1 VNTPQQ
7 SSRLSKRVL
16 AAVVVV
22 VVVGAAIA
30 LFARR
35 ETPTETAVAPAST
48 EQAAA
53 PSEEAAPDTAPGQ
66 AADQAESPAEA
77 AKPAEEVKPEE
88 QAAAPAEAAKPAEEA
103 EAPSEAA
110 KPAEQAEAPS
120 EAAEP
125 AEKAEAPA
133 EAAKPA
139 EQAEAP
145 AEETKPAEQAEA
157 PAEAAGGAE
166 GAASA
171 ATVAA
176 ASAAGAATATE
187 DAEGAAAGAQPA
199 AAPLREALRP
209 GEEPDWPCPQ
219 RYTAELSPGAIWTG
233 PPIDEA
239 LKTWQNDA
247 DVRDLAV
254 EIASDTTEEKEGVQM
269 IDDFAAK
276 LGADKD
282 AKLTELFA
290 GIFDSMN
297 TQRSSMLQG
306 IKRFVKRQET
316 VVQKINDLQAQQQE
330 LQATG
335 VQPIHE
341 AELAV
346 TPVDN
351 ADVAKM
357 KTLTEQIYWN
367 TRVYDERS
375 KLTPYICDEPI
386 MLESRIGAY
395 ARAIEAHLSK

>member
-1 VNTPQQ
+1 MNTPQE

-16 AAVVVV
+16 AVVVVV
-22 VVVGAAIA
+22 VVVGTAIA

-35 ETPTETAVAPAST
+35 GETPTTETAVAPAST
-48 EQAAA
+48 EQAAT
-53 PSEEAAPDTAPGQ
+53 PSEEAAPETAPAQ
-66 AADQAESPAEA
+66 AADQAETPA
-77 AKPAEEVKPEE
+77 
-88 QAAAPAEAAKPAEEA
+88 
-103 EAPSEAA
+103 
-110 KPAEQAEAPS
+110 

-125 AEKAEAPA
+125 AQQTEAPA

-145 AEETKPAEQAEA
+145 AEAAEPAQKTEA

-171 ATVAA
+171 ASAA
-176 ASAAGAATATE
+176 AATAAGAAATTE
-187 DAEGAAAGAQPA
+187 VAEGAAAGGQPA
-199 AAPLREALRP
+199 AAPLRETLRP

-219 RYTAELSPGAIWTG
+219 RYTAEMSPGAIWTG

-239 LKTWQNDA
+239 LKTWQNDGP
-247 DVRDLAV
+247 VRDAAV
-254 EIASDTTEEKEGVQM
+254 EIASDSTEEKDGVQM

-276 LGADKD
+276 LGAEKD
-282 AKLTELFA
+282 TKLTELFA

-297 TQRSSMLQG
+297 AQRFSMLRG

-316 VVQKINDLQAQQQE
+316 VVQKINDLQAKQQE
-330 LQATG
+330 LQAKG
-335 VQPIHE
+335 VQPIPA
-341 AELAV
+341 AEVNV
-346 TPVDN
+346 TPSDS

-367 TRVYDERS
+367 TRVYDERT

-386 MLESRIGAY
+386 MLESRVGAY